1 MHVEYLRIDVVSY
14 VSIG

>member
-1 MHVEYLRIDVVSY
+1 MHVEYLIIDAASY